1 MEIRNLAF
9 IDAEMTGLLVDKH
22 EIIEIGCVLVRP
34 VPREGKGPEL
44 EVIEEIEFK
53 IKPKKIQ
60 DADPQALLVNGYNEA
75 DWVFA
80 VDIKKALE
88 ILSEK
93 TKDAVMVGH
102 NVSFDHAFLEK
113 AFENNGVKNQ
123 MHYRKLDTISIAY
136 AKLYDDGDIEK
147 FSLRALCEK
156 LGVENKKAH
165 SALSDARATYEV
177 YRKLLVG

>member
-9 IDAEMTGLLVDKH
+9 IDIESTGLDLERH
-22 EIIEIGCVLVRP
+22 EIIQIGCVLVRP
-34 VPREGKGPEL
+34 VPRQGRGPEL
-44 EVIEEIEFK
+44 EVIEEFEFK
-53 IKPKKIQ
+53 IKPEHIET
-60 DADPQALLVNGYNEA
+60 ADPEALLINGYKEE

-80 VDIKKALE
+80 IGIKKALE
-88 ILSEK
+88 ELAEK
-93 TKDAVMVGH
+93 VKDAVMVGH

-113 AFENNGVKNQ
+113 AFKKNGIPNT

-156 LGVENKKAH
+156 LGIENKNAH
-165 SALSDARATYEV
+165 TALSDARATFELYK
-177 YRKLLVG
+177 KLLVV